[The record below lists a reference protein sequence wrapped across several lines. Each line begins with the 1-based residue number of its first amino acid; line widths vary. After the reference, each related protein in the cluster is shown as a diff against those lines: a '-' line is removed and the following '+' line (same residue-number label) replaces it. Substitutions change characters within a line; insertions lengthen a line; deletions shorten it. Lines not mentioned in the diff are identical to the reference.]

1 MEVIS
6 VGVKTGIVKWF
17 NSLKGYG
24 FIEDDESGVEVF
36 VHYSSIEDDGYRNLY
51 EGDRVQYEQVD
62 QGKGPQAQKVRR
74 RRLF

>member
-1 MEVIS
+1 M
-6 VGVKTGIVKWF
+6 GTKTGIVKWF

-51 EGDRVQYEQVD
+51 EGDRVQFEQVD